1 MDLLLSFLLFVCLGT
16 FLCNP
21 KVASG
26 DQTAAYKETVGGT
39 MNCSR
44 FPMSSIA
51 SHIFILLMII
61 YCHLQLLLLS
71 FIIWQLCLFTFLD
84 VRGIWN
90 RVIEFLFE

>member
-26 DQTAAYKETVGGT
+26 DQTAAYKETAGGT

-44 FPMSSIA
+44 FPMSSSCQPHFYSFNDNILPFTA
-51 SHIFILLMII
+51 AVTIFYNLAA
-61 YCHLQLLLLS
+61 LS
-71 FIIWQLCLFTFLD
+71 VYFSGCAWDLES
-84 VRGIWN
+84 GN
-90 RVIEFLFE
+90 